1 MTGQSP
7 PDTTPGA
14 NSPWRDRRLT
24 PAERADALVPL
35 MTLEEKIAQLVGVWA
50 GADPSGDGVAPR
62 QADMNVVDWA
72 TVIRHGLGQ
81 LTRPYGTA
89 PVDPAAGARSL
100 DASQREIM
108 AANRFGI
115 PAQVHEE
122 CLTGFSAWRATVYPA
137 PLSWG
142 ASFDPGLIEEMAGRI
157 GRSMRAA
164 GVHQGLAPVL
174 DVTRD
179 YRWGRTEETIGED
192 PYLAG
197 SIGAAYV
204 RGLEGAGIVATL
216 KHFAGYAASRGGRNL
231 APAHMGPR
239 ELSDVVLPP
248 FEMALRLGGARSV
261 MNSYAEIDG
270 VPVAADESLLT
281 GLLREEWGF
290 TGTVVADYFAVRFLQ
305 SLHGV
310 AGDGAEAAG
319 LALRAGIDVELPTV
333 DTYGGPLVE
342 AVKSGTVSEALIDRA
357 LHRVL
362 AQKAELGLLD
372 EDWQPIPAPQALGYG
387 TAAQAPGRVGDGT
400 DGRVSD
406 HSADASVS
414 GHVGGGGDG
423 RISGSRG
430 YGTDAQASGRAD
442 DGVAE
447 RVSDHGGDGGEGQ
460 GVGGR
465 GGLRLDD
472 EGSRG
477 LALRLARESVVL
489 VRNGGVLPL
498 APGLRVALVGPVA
511 DDPMAM
517 LGCYAFP
524 NHVGP
529 HHPGQ
534 GLGLEIPSLREELGK
549 RIPGLTYAAGCDVRG
564 EDTAGI
570 AAAVA
575 VARESDVC
583 VLAVGDRAGLFG
595 RGTSGEGCD
604 ATDLS
609 LPGVQAELVRAVLA
623 TGTPVVLVLLAGRP
637 YALGPETDAAAAVL
651 FGFFPGQ
658 LGGRAVSEVLTGAVN
673 PSGRL
678 PVSVPRDAGGLPA
691 TYLTPPLGRRT
702 DVSSVDP
709 TPAFPFGHGLTYT
722 TFEWT
727 GAESGG
733 EWPVDGETVAAV
745 TVRNTGERPGAEVV
759 QLYLHDPVAQTTRP
773 VVRLIGYARVQLEP
787 GEAARVTFT
796 VHADLASFTGVR
808 GRRIVEPGDV
818 ELRLSRSSADVAA
831 ALPLRLT
838 GEEREVA
845 RERRLQPTVH
855 IERGMTGVGRRDGAP
870 EV

>member
-7 PDTTPGA
+7 PDTTPGTS
-14 NSPWRDRRLT
+14 SPWRDRRLT

-216 KHFAGYAASRGGRNL
+216 KHFAGYAASRGGRNH
-231 APAHMGPR
+231 APAHLGPR

-281 GLLREEWGF
+281 GLLRDEWCF

-357 LHRVL
+357 LRRVL
-362 AQKAELGLLD
+362 TQKAELGLLD
-372 EDWQPIPAPQALGYG
+372 DGWQPVPALAGEPASAHASATGCSSG
-387 TAAQAPGRVGDGT
+387 TEDGDPEGEDPVAGR
-400 DGRVSD
+400 
-406 HSADASVS
+406 
-414 GHVGGGGDG
+414 
-423 RISGSRG
+423 SRF
-430 YGTDAQASGRAD
+430 
-442 DGVAE
+442 
-447 RVSDHGGDGGEGQ
+447 
-460 GVGGR
+460 
-465 GGLRLDD
+465 DD
-472 EGSRG
+472 EGSRE

-489 VRNGGVLPL
+489 LRDTGVLPL
-498 APGLRVALVGPVA
+498 APGRKVALVGPVA

-534 GLGLEIPSLREELGK
+534 GLGLEIPSLREELAK
-549 RIPGLTYAAGCDVRG
+549 RIPGLTYAPGCDVRG

-658 LGGRAVSEVLTGAVN
+658 LGGRALAEVLTGAVN

-678 PVSVPRDAGGLPA
+678 PVSVPRDGGGLPA

-773 VVRLIGYARVQLEP
+773 VVRLIGYARVPLEP

-831 ALPLRLT
+831 TLPLRLT
-838 GEEREVA
+838 GEEREA
-845 RERRLQPTVH
+845 GHDRRLQPTV
-855 IERGMTGVGRRDGAP
+855 RVDRATDPGAGVSETVSGEHGTIGAGRRDGVP